1 MNATT
6 LTAHEVKALE
16 YLVAV
21 TYLVL
26 FVPFWRFATGADRKA
41 AARASVKK
49 PAPWFSVP
57 DGLRYHVGHTWARPD
72 DGLVAVG
79 MDDFARKLV
88 GPLDGLR
95 LPDAGQG
102 VRQGVRAVELLAD
115 SRRLALLSPLD
126 GHVVEV
132 NPAAAASAALG
143 GDPYANWLFKVRPRQ
158 WAVNAKQLLSGDLAR
173 RWMQGVTDRLRAEMS
188 PALGELMQ
196 DGGQPVHGI
205 AKELRGEAW
214 DEWARSFF
222 LTDGRG

>member
-1 MNATT
+1 
-6 LTAHEVKALE
+6 
-16 YLVAV
+16 VAV

-26 FVPFWRFATGADRKA
+26 FVPFWRFATGTDRRA
-41 AARASVKK
+41 AVRAPARRAV
-49 PAPWFSVP
+49 PWFSVP
-57 DGLRYHVGHTWARPD
+57 DGLRYHIGHTWARPN
-72 DGLVAVG
+72 GELVTVG
-79 MDDFARKLV
+79 MDDFARRLV

-95 LPDAGQG
+95 LPDVGQG
-102 VRQGVRAVELLAD
+102 LRQGVEAFELLAD

-126 GHVVEV
+126 GRVVEV
-132 NPAAAASAALG
+132 NPAAAARAALG
-143 GDPYANWLFKVRPRQ
+143 GDPYANWLFKVRPRH

-196 DGGQPVHGI
+196 DGGLPVHGI

-222 LTDGRG
+222 LTDERG